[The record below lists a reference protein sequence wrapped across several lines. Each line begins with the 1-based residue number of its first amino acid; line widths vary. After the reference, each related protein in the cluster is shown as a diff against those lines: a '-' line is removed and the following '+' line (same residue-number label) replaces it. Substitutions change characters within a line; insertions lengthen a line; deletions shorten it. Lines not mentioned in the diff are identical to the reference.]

1 MPSCLRTSSAV
12 SASRLV
18 IFGVGAPLTV
28 DIEESCAR
36 LGIEIAAG
44 VRNIPGASFASDTM
58 TIVEAEQAPAALKA
72 LGIALPLFTPAHRLS
87 ALAHALRLGFS
98 RAETIVDPT
107 SVVARSATIGR
118 GGYVNASCTIA
129 GAASV
134 GDFTLINR
142 SASIGHHTRL
152 GDFVSIGPGAV
163 LTGSIRVGRGAMIG
177 AGAVVLPELE
187 IGANAM
193 VGAGSVV
200 TQPVPANALVVGNP
214 ARVVR
219 SDLPALGETPPLPA
233 R

>member
-1 MPSCLRTSSAV
+1 MSSAA

-28 DIEESCAR
+28 DVEESCAR

-44 VRNIPGASFASDTM
+44 VRNVPGPSFASDAL
-58 TIVEAEQAPAALKA
+58 TILEADRLPAALLT
-72 LGIALPLFTPAHRLS
+72 LGIVLPLFTPAHRLS
-87 ALAHALRLGFS
+87 ALAHAIRLGFA
-98 RAETIVDPT
+98 RAETVVDPT
-107 SVVARSATIGR
+107 STVARSATIGR
-118 GGYVNASCTIA
+118 GVYVNASCTIA

-134 GDFTLINR
+134 GDLALVNR

-152 GDFVSIGPGAV
+152 DDLVSIGPGAV
-163 LTGSIRVGRGAMIG
+163 LTGSIRVGRGAVIG
-177 AGAVVLPELE
+177 AGAVILPELE

-200 TQPVPANALVVGNP
+200 TQSVPANALVVGNP
-214 ARVVR
+214 ARVAR
-219 SDLPALGETPPLPA
+219 TDLPTLGENPPLPA